1 MVSPSSSAKMRMMPC
16 MAGCAGPMLTCRCSD
31 PPPIAAPSPR
41 NSSRVVG
48 SAMVSEL
55 EGGLRPPFEHPPRSR
70 GAGEARALSGTPSR
84 GWFGHVS
91 RTPHPDAWSD
101 LRPDERLPPVDGI
114 VLAQRVPDELLVE
127 EQAPQIRMALEAD
140 TEHVPHLSLEPVGDG
155 PESARGGHPRVV
167 LLHPHL

>member
-1 MVSPSSSAKMRMMPC
+1 MIRRPPRSTLFPYTTLFRSMV
-16 MAGCAGPMLTCRCSD
+16 
-31 PPPIAAPSPR
+31 
-41 NSSRVVG
+41 N
-48 SAMVSEL
+48 EL
-55 EGGLRPPFEHPPRSR
+55 EGELRPPFEHPPRTG
-70 GAGEARALSGTPSR
+70 GADKARPRSGTPI
-84 GWFGHVS
+84 GHVS

-155 PESARGGHPRVV
+155 PESDGRRHP
-167 LLHPHL
+167 